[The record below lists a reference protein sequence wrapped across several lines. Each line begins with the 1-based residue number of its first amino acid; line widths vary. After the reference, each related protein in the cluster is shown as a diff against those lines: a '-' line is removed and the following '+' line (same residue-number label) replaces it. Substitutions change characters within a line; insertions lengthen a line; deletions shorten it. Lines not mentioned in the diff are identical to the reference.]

1 MHEKFMY
8 TRPAQVSATVR
19 AVNLAAVETA
29 LTAGDAP
36 SKLDGALRQQIGS
49 TLTAGTLKVTQSPAT
64 ELPLIDDAPSMMLI
78 TLVVVLLCGTGGQA
92 GMYMPCAL
100 LWMLACVL
108 RYPCALNLATK
119 LTLRM

>member
-1 MHEKFMY
+1 MHEKFMC

-64 ELPLIDDAPSMMLI
+64 ELPLMMLPLMMLI
-78 TLVVVLLCGTGGQA
+78 TLVVVSLCGTGG
-92 GMYMPCAL
+92 
-100 LWMLACVL
+100 
-108 RYPCALNLATK
+108 
-119 LTLRM
+119 